1 MNKMAV
7 TRKLRFLYL
16 TGVSFLFPVV
26 ALAHYGNGLLHFHD
40 GFIHP
45 LTGWDHILVALAV
58 GVWAT
63 ATENRIRLSVPSIFV
78 ISMTMGV
85 LVGMA
90 GVRIPFLEQG
100 ILLSIAILG
109 WLLLSE
115 RVPSGWTLLA
125 VCCFGAIHGN
135 AHGIEVPMAARGA
148 VIGGI
153 SGLIAATVLLHLL
166 GIVLVVA
173 MRKTMRESVGRKLIQ
188 SFGVGLISVALIAIG
203 IGV

>member
-1 MNKMAV
+1 MNEMTV
-7 TRKLRFLYL
+7 TRQLRVLFL
-16 TGVSFLFPVV
+16 TGFALLFPI
-26 ALAHYGNGLLHFHD
+26 AAFAHYGNGLLHFHD

-45 LTGWDHILVALAV
+45 LTGWDHILAAMAV

-78 ISMTMGV
+78 ISMTMGA

-115 RVPSGWTLLA
+115 SVPSGWTLLA
-125 VCCFGAIHGN
+125 VCCFGVIHGN

-148 VIGGI
+148 AIAGI
-153 SGLIAATVLLHLL
+153 SGLIAATALLHLL

-173 MRKTMRESVGRKLIQ
+173 TRKTMREVIGRKLIQ
-188 SFGVGLISVALIAIG
+188 GLGVGLIAVVLIIIG

>member
-1 MNKMAV
+1 MNEMTV
-7 TRKLRFLYL
+7 SRKLGLIFL
-16 TGVSFLFPVV
+16 TGFSFLFP
-26 ALAHYGNGLLHFHD
+26 ALASAHYGNGLLHFHD

-45 LTGWDHILVALAV
+45 LTGWDHILLAMAI

-63 ATENRIRLSVPSIFV
+63 ATENRIRWSVPSLFV
-78 ISMTMGV
+78 ISMTIGI

-115 RVPSGWTLLA
+115 RVPSGWTFVA
-125 VCCFGAIHGN
+125 TCCFGIIHGN
-135 AHGIEVPMAARGA
+135 AHGIEVPMAGRGA
-148 VIGGI
+148 AIGGT
-153 SGLIAATVLLHLL
+153 SGLIAATALLHLL
-166 GIVLVVA
+166 GVALVFTV
-173 MRKTMRESVGRKLIQ
+173 RKTMRESVGRRLIQ
-188 SFGVGLISVALIAIG
+188 SLGVGLISVVLIVIG